1 MDKRTLGTE
10 GLVVSAEGLGCMGMS
25 EFYAPKDDVESTA
38 TIHRAI
44 DLGITLVDT
53 ADMYGPFKNER
64 LVGAAVRDRRAQV
77 VIATKF
83 GQKRA
88 DDGKSLGIDG
98 TPAHVRLA
106 CEASLTRLGVD
117 VIDLYYQQRVDPS
130 VPIEDTVGAMADL
143 VHAGKVR
150 FIGLSEAAAGTI
162 RRAHAV
168 HPITAIQ
175 SEYSLWTRD
184 PEDEVLRT
192 CAELGIGFVA
202 YAPLGRGFLTGRFRQ
217 TSDIEPGDRRHDHP
231 RLHEENFN
239 RNLEIVRRLEP
250 IATARRCT
258 LAQLA
263 LAWVLSRRGSIVPIF
278 GAKHVRYVEET
289 LGALDVRLTGDDLR
303 ALEEAAPKGA
313 TAGLRY
319 PASSIGNLN
328 R

>member
-1 MDKRTLGTE
+1 MESRRLGSQ
-10 GLVVSAEGLGCMGMS
+10 GLVVSALGLGCMGMS

-38 TIHRAI
+38 TIGRAL

-64 LVGAAVRDRRAQV
+64 LVGAAVRDRRAQT

-88 DDGKSLGIDG
+88 EDGRFLGIDG
-98 TPAHVRLA
+98 TPEYVRSA
-106 CEASLTRLGVD
+106 CDASLTRLGVD
-117 VIDLYYQQRVDPS
+117 VIDLYYQHRVDPN
-130 VPIEDTVGAMADL
+130 VPIEDTVGAMGDL
-143 VHAGKVR
+143 IRAGKVR

-184 PEDEVLRT
+184 PEDDVLAT

-202 YAPLGRGFLTGRFRQ
+202 YSPLGRGFLTGRFKQ
-217 TSDIEPGDRRHDHP
+217 TTDIEQGDRRHDHP
-231 RLHEENFN
+231 RFHEENFN
-239 RNLEIVRRLEP
+239 RNLDIVKRLEP
-250 IATARRCT
+250 IAAAKHCT

-263 LAWVLSRRGSIVPIF
+263 LAWVLSRSSSIVPIF
-278 GAKHVRYVEET
+278 GAKHVRYVDENIR
-289 LGALDVRLTGDDLR
+289 ALDVRLTPEDLR
-303 ALEEAAPKGA
+303 TLDEAAPKGA

-319 PASSIGNLN
+319 PANAIGNVN